1 MTVGATVGI
10 ILLALPFAFKLRV
23 LPGARGPHSGW
34 LAPLTQRPD
43 QHLFFLPVVLATL
56 LFAREMQSGMIT
68 VSWGVE
74 GVVVFLIALAA
85 GERSYRLTGLG
96 LLLLCV
102 GKIVL
107 LDVWEMG
114 MRDRTIT
121 FVVLGLALLVVSF
134 LYNRFRDAIRQYI

>member
-1 MTVGATVGI
+1 M
-10 ILLALPFAFKLRV
+10 
-23 LPGARGPHSGW
+23 H
-34 LAPLTQRPD
+34 
-43 QHLFFLPVVLATL
+43 
-56 LFAREMQSGMIT
+56 SGMIT

-74 GVVVFLIALAA
+74 GVAVFLIALAA

-121 FVVLGLALLVVSF
+121 FVVLGLALLLVSF
-134 LYNRFRDAIRQYI
+134 LYNRFRDTIRQYI